1 MMSVP
6 YAYVSQASK
15 SSESG
20 ALISEQIHHQTQI
33 RENAFKLFQASRR
46 YCRGLTRANIKV
58 PQPQHARVDN
68 IGYQTSNKCTQI
80 TLSRVVHGGKTT
92 KSSRAKLDAM
102 NEAMQRIIDR
112 NNQLLQQCHKSSMD
126 SKISNLSNSNKRQN
140 DDNQLP

>member
-1 MMSVP
+1 MSVP

-20 ALISEQIHHQTQI
+20 TLINEQIHHQTQI

-58 PQPQHARVDN
+58 PPPQHARVDN

-92 KSSRAKLDAM
+92 KSSKDKLDAM
-102 NEAMQRIIDR
+102 NDAMQRIIQR
-112 NNQLLQQCHKSSMD
+112 NDYLLQQCHKTSID
-126 SKISNLSNSNKRQN
+126 SKISNLSNTNKQQN
-140 DDNQLP
+140 DDIQLP